1 MKNGFWRGCGYPCVR
16 SGQGRR
22 LHTRYHKGEIPSESQ
37 LSYQIRT
44 IIQKVLFPSQ
54 HIIHHIYIYIYTYRE
69 RERDI
74 DISVCV
80 YIYIY
85 IYIVYIYIYI
95 YIYMSLPGEPVPP
108 GGQRGR
114 RQHLHR
120 GGFRD
125 DDSNKPTP
133 KTPSV
138 YIAISGYHCYIRYI
152 LLYPL

>member
-1 MKNGFWRGCGYPCVR
+1 MASGGGAGILACARVR
-16 SGQGRR
+16 AEDYTPDITKVKFHQKASYLTR
-22 LHTRYHKGEIPSESQ
+22 LE
-37 LSYQIRT
+37 L
-44 IIQKVLFPSQ
+44 LFKRFCF
-54 HIIHHIYIYIYTYRE
+54 HHNISFTTYIYIYTYRE
-69 RERDI
+69 RERYRYKC
-74 DISVCV
+74 VC
-80 YIYIY
+80 IY
-85 IYIVYIYIYI
+85 IYIVYI